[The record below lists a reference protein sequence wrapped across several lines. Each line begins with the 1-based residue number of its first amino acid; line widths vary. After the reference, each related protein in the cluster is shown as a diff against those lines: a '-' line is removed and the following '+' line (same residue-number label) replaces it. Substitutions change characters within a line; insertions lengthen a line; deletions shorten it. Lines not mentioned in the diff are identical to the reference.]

1 MKHERS
7 DEMKIDITKLML
19 LIANKG
25 LSSTE
30 LSKLSGISTV
40 TLCRIKNG
48 SQVARPQTLGKIA
61 MALGCK
67 VEDFIED

>member
-1 MKHERS
+1 
-7 DEMKIDITKLML
+7 MKIDNKKITL

-48 SQVARPQTLGKIA
+48 SQIARPRTLGKIA

>member
-1 MKHERS
+1 
-7 DEMKIDITKLML
+7 MKIDITKLML